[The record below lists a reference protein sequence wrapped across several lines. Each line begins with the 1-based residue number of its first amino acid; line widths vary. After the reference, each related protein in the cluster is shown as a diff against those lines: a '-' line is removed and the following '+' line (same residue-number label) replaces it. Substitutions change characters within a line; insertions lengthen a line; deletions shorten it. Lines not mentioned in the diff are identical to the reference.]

1 MNDFYELARC
11 YVEWLRVRNYSVSSM
26 RQVQMAVG
34 SFAKWSAER
43 GAPFPADIT
52 AAVLERYQH
61 WLYHHRRQNGKGW
74 SLRTQSALLSRLQSF
89 FRWLVRQNYLPANP
103 AAGLVMPRLPATLPV
118 DVFSIEEV
126 ERILAVPDLK
136 TPFGLRDRALLETF
150 YSTGI
155 RRIELVR
162 LAIHDVNFEHGY
174 LTVRQGKGKKDR
186 VVPIGERALAWIA
199 KYLEQA
205 RPQLAVR
212 SEEWTLFLTYAGVAY
227 NPDALGAHVSDVIA
241 TSGVRPR
248 KGACHLFRH
257 TMATMLLEGGAD
269 VRYVQ
274 EMLGHASL
282 ETTQIYTRVSI
293 RKLKDIHT
301 AAHPGAR
308 LERREQAD

>member
-1 MNDFYELARC
+1 MNDFRELC
-11 YVEWLRVRNYSVSSM
+11 ESYVEWLRVRNYSASSM
-26 RQVQMAVG
+26 RQSQLVVAG
-34 SFAKWSAER
+34 FAKWSAER

-52 AAVLERYQH
+52 RPILERYQH
-61 WLYHHRRQNGKGW
+61 WLYHHRRDNGKAW
-74 SLRTQSALLSRLQSF
+74 SLRTQSTTLSRLQSF

-103 AAGLVMPRLPATLPV
+103 AAGLVMPRLPAALPV
-118 DVFSIEEV
+118 DIFSIAEV
-126 ERILAVPDLK
+126 ERVLAVADTK
-136 TPFGLRDRALLETF
+136 TLFGMRDRALLETF

-155 RRIELVR
+155 RRLELVR
-162 LAIHDVNFEHGY
+162 LAVHDVDFEHGY

-212 SEEWTLFLTYAGVAY
+212 SEEWTLFLTYAGVAFH
-227 NPDALGAHVSDVIA
+227 PDALGAHVGRLIGA
-241 TSGVRPR
+241 SGVRQR
-248 KGACHLFRH
+248 KGSCHLFRH

-282 ETTQIYTRVSI
+282 ETTQIYTKVSI

-308 LERREQAD
+308 LQPKEHEE